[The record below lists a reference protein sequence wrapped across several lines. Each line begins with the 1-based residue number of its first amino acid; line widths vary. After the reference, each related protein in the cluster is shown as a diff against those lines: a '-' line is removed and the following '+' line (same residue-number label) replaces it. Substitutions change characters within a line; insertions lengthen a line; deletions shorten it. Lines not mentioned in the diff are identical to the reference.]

1 MDDTGRIIAQTTAP
15 DGAMIDV
22 GKLTSTTTIY
32 NGSIQSLLVSGNLIG
47 NLQGRSVEVFNGDIV
62 AMNVGGI
69 MSGPVYVENGRIQS
83 LSIGTLE
90 SPDYSIENA
99 LSQPD
104 PAQYYRG
111 PVSARFGIDRLTAG
125 SINKTNIIANLNG
138 TGNIGFVKTTQ
149 LFSNSSLVGNSL
161 TTTGASDSGVLVQ
174 GSTTP
179 TNSKMSFRGNATE
192 PIILSGG
199 LAAGTTVNISGSLAG
214 SNALVTLPADGL
226 KGQIIINSKDGLP
239 ANAADGVWTAPV
251 LVGGQSLTNLPYYNV
266 KSSDLGGGAVGLVP
280 FGLYRTDSTKAL
292 LNESIPLT
300 RGVYLD
306 SGFRTTNV
314 ADRPAIAFY
323 GPVKVVNTPANATE
337 LQPFTVKISNEENT
351 ISMDV
356 SHLFRVVTDPTSA
369 RVLRLE
375 YRNAM
380 SSYLLTGRY
389 TITNNASGERV
400 VCDIN
405 QPNVPVDMLG
415 GYQIDIGRDCN
426 DNNKLDSLEIA
437 EDVTFTLDVAPT
449 DGIIDTCPHNDAI
462 CVADINGDLLVDD
475 LDFTQFAIAYNEVT
489 SPFGDFDGDFD
500 TDDADFVIFAAFY
513 NRLDCTDP
521 WPM

>member
-280 FGLYRTDSTKAL
+280 FG
-292 LNESIPLT
+292 
-300 RGVYLD
+300 
-306 SGFRTTNV
+306 
-314 ADRPAIAFY
+314 
-323 GPVKVVNTPANATE
+323 
-337 LQPFTVKISNEENT
+337 
-351 ISMDV
+351 
-356 SHLFRVVTDPTSA
+356 
-369 RVLRLE
+369 
-375 YRNAM
+375 
-380 SSYLLTGRY
+380 
-389 TITNNASGERV
+389 
-400 VCDIN
+400 
-405 QPNVPVDMLG
+405 
-415 GYQIDIGRDCN
+415 
-426 DNNKLDSLEIA
+426 
-437 EDVTFTLDVAPT
+437 
-449 DGIIDTCPHNDAI
+449 
-462 CVADINGDLLVDD
+462 
-475 LDFTQFAIAYNEVT
+475 
-489 SPFGDFDGDFD
+489 
-500 TDDADFVIFAAFY
+500 
-513 NRLDCTDP
+513 
-521 WPM
+521 